1 MVLSQGIWD
10 YFLLAPLF
18 QPPGPELVRPKNLLL
33 IGLAAGTVSELF
45 TTIYGPLPIT
55 GVELDPQIIEVGQ
68 RYFGMNQPNLTPV
81 AADGRR
87 WLLQQSTS
95 ARWDLIAV
103 DAYRPPYIPFHLT
116 TLEFFQLVHSHLSED
131 GILAI
136 NIGRT
141 ASNFALV
148 DALSKTVAQV
158 FPSVY
163 LIDEPGPAGNLSNSL
178 LVATAQPTQLE
189 NLAGNV
195 ALLSAGFPTEFQQFA
210 QTALAQARPATPPAN
225 APIFTDDRAPVEQVV
240 HRIILDFMLGQ

>member
-1 MVLSQGIWD
+1 
-10 YFLLAPLF
+10 
-18 QPPGPELVRPKNLLL
+18 
-33 IGLAAGTVSELF
+33 
-45 TTIYGPLPIT
+45 
-55 GVELDPQIIEVGQ
+55 
-68 RYFGMNQPNLTPV
+68 MNQPNLTPI

-87 WLLQQSTS
+87 WLLQQPAN

-116 TLEFFQLVHSHLSED
+116 TLEFFQLVRTHLSED

-158 FPSVY
+158 FPAVY

-210 QTALAQARPATPPAN
+210 QAAIGQARQATPPAD
-225 APIFTDDRAPVEQVV
+225 AAIFTDDRAPVEQIV